1 MSSSISKY
9 KTCSK
14 LLLEVKEVEKR
25 VGGRKII
32 KKTIGAHLE
41 LNFIKCTLQISLKV
55 IIAMRNLRT
64 ESGLVNMSVGFS
76 AVAIF
81 INVILTCVTTS
92 QIK

>member
-41 LNFIKCTLQISLKV
+41 LNFIKCTLQIS
-55 IIAMRNLRT
+55 
-64 ESGLVNMSVGFS
+64 S
-76 AVAIF
+76 
-81 INVILTCVTTS
+81 
-92 QIK
+92 